1 MHKYYLMPIRMSP
14 LAFFIAGFMLDST
27 IYMLSDFKKKTIK
40 KNNIVPNHFQ
50 TNVRRKTSD
59 KLLFKTTLKMTN
71 KSCCTEAKYKELSRV
86 QAHSE
91 SRLNHNRKSSFCHKR
106 SFLFL

>member
-27 IYMLSDFKKKTIK
+27 IYMQSDFKKN
-40 KNNIVPNHFQ
+40 NNIVPNHFQ

-71 KSCCTEAKYKELSRV
+71 KSRCTEAKYKELSRV